1 MRFVK
6 QLQLNRKLIEDRS
19 VFVDVSGAVSF
30 EGGTGGLVIGGGETD
45 ERGSTP
51 ANGQIRYNT
60 TTGNMEAYVNNAW
73 ETIQTDRANL
83 ISIQNLGTGDASETS
98 FGPLSPTPKRAES
111 ILVLVENVVQIAGV
125 NYTLTTN
132 GDGTK
137 QVKFDSAVPLG
148 KDVTVIHGF
157 DGSQVDNT

>member
-6 QLQLNRKLIEDRS
+6 QQQLNPKLIEDRS
-19 VFVDVSGAVSF
+19 VFVGVDGAVSF

-45 ERGSTP
+45 ERGSP
-51 ANGQIRYNT
+51 SNGQIRYNT
-60 TTGNMEAYVNNAW
+60 TTGNLEAYVNNNW

-83 ISIQNLGTGDASETS
+83 VSIQNLGTGDASETS
-98 FGPLSPTPKRAES
+98 FGPLSPTPVRAES